1 MMASRTSE
9 HRASPP
15 WSPVRMLAA
24 VVLSMLVNAGIA
36 GVRRTERRF
45 DGIWSRSLLAI
56 TLSSS
61 LTTFVVLRWS
71 MGLEAWYQ
79 PRYLI
84 PILGMVLGNALTG
97 ISLGLDRLMSDL
109 EDKAPHIEADLAH
122 GATRWEACRPV
133 VRDACRTGLVPI
145 LNSMSVVG
153 IVSLPGMMTGQ
164 ILAGISPLI
173 AVRYQIMIM
182 SVVFIAEFVIAL
194 FVKDVIVK
202 PSDTVNTGG
211 KKAFQA
217 GLSFWLL
224 VIATV
229 VSYGALS
236 EIIMGRPLL
245 MDELGFDGK
254 AISGVLIAGGLV
266 SLPMTFL
273 VGWLS
278 DKLGRKTL
286 ISICFLLPVPGMA
299 LLAFSGLI
307 WQFWLSEIL
316 LAFIGI
322 ANAVGFAFVTDL
334 VDKESL
340 DTAMSYFGASG
351 WMGTIIG
358 FIFVG
363 YIIDWGGLSITFVS
377 AAIVMFISLL
387 LILAISQGKKK
398 IQPSM
403 P

>member
-1 MMASRTSE
+1 MSRKDLAVLFIIMFLNFVAAITVLPFLPIFALTYPGVDEGQAGLFLAVVSGALTAGTIIGGWLAEKFQARKLQILVSCGMGLVSFFLIGYTTQIWQLTILACVAWFAVGMATNMVRTIAGILVNENERGQVFGIIGAAVS
-9 HRASPP
+9 
-15 WSPVRMLAA
+15 LAA
-24 VVLSMLVNAGIA
+24 LIAGII
-36 GVRRTERRF
+36 GGQIV
-45 DGIWSRSLLAI
+45 D
-56 TLSSS
+56 
-61 LTTFVVLRWS
+61 RWS
-71 MGLEAWYQ
+71 
-79 PRYLI
+79 I
-84 PILGMVLGNALTG
+84 
-97 ISLGLDRLMSDL
+97 
-109 EDKAPHIEADLAH
+109 
-122 GATRWEACRPV
+122 AT
-133 VRDACRTGLVPI
+133 LF
-145 LNSMSVVG
+145 
-153 IVSLPGMMTGQ
+153 
-164 ILAGISPLI
+164 
-173 AVRYQIMIM
+173 MIM